1 MSGDDFADRDPGAH
15 VPSDADDG
23 AAHAAGDASQSTSAG
38 AEPVDDPTAASGVPD
53 VDAPVCDL
61 CGARMIERHC
71 RIVCPQCGYTRD
83 CSDP

>member
-1 MSGDDFADRDPGAH
+1 MSGDDFADRDPGAP

-23 AAHAAGDASQSTSAG
+23 AAHAAGDASQSTAASAG
-38 AEPVDDPTAASGVPD
+38 PVDDRTSAISVPE
-53 VDAPVCDL
+53 VDAPACDL